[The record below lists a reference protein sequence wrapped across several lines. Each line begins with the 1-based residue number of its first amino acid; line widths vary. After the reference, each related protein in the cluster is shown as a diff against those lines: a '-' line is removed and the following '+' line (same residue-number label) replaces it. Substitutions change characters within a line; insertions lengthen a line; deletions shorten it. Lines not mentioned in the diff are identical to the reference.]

1 MSEQTPIRPGIT
13 SGITPGI
20 TPRGQTPYSA
30 WIQTDILHTLQT
42 PVSDHPG
49 EHAWITSVQVSE
61 LYWML
66 IIREIHTAQRQ
77 LREDRLAEAIQTLQR
92 IVAHHEP
99 LNATWKSIAW
109 MTPTDLLSILS
120 RAVAKYGKDT
130 ALQGWTYRQMV
141 YLFGIRQ
148 AEHLQHFEPQPERW
162 QQLNAV
168 LDAPSLYDDVLQYLD
183 RAGFAIP
190 AAVRARDY
198 RQPYAPDRDVERAW
212 RDIYTSGAGA
222 REGNGEGNREGN
234 REGNGEGRADLPALR
249 LLGETLADISEGF
262 LAWKHLHLMATRR
275 TFGHRPAY
283 FGTEGI
289 AWLRPTMDELPFPEL
304 WTARGV
310 IGDPPAGCPMHKPGS
325 AA

>member
-1 MSEQTPIRPGIT
+1 MSE
-13 SGITPGI
+13 SASPGI
-20 TPRGQTPYSA
+20 TPSGQTPYSA
-30 WIQTDILHTLQT
+30 WIQTDVLHTLQT

-66 IIREIHTAQRQ
+66 IVREIQTAQQQ
-77 LREDRLAEAIQTLQR
+77 LRRNQLSGAIETLRR

-99 LNATWKSIAW
+99 LNTTWKSIAW
-109 MTPTDLLSILS
+109 MTPADLLAILS

-148 AEHLQHFEPQPERW
+148 AEHLHHFEPQPERW
-162 QQLNAV
+162 QQLNQV
-168 LDAPSLYDDVLQYLD
+168 LDTPSLYDDVLMALD

-190 AAVRARDY
+190 AHVRERDY
-198 RQPYAPDRDVERAW
+198 RQPYAPDKAVERAW
-212 RDIYTSGAGA
+212 RDIYADAG
-222 REGNGEGNREGN
+222 GHVQ
-234 REGNGEGRADLPALR
+234 LR
-249 LLGETLADISEGF
+249 GLGETLADITEGF

-289 AWLRPTMDELPFPEL
+289 AWLLPTMEELPFPEL
-304 WTARGV
+304 WTARGI
-310 IGDPPAGCPMHKPGS
+310 IGDPPAGCPMHKPAGR
-325 AA
+325 A